1 MQSEQIKFMEGLTKS
16 ELKAVEMCVK
26 FMVDDITEE
35 LDSYEN
41 AGMEDA
47 AQTSREVLGKLYNVL
62 GKVRKI
68 GMGYDA
74 SN

>member
-1 MQSEQIKFMEGLTKS
+1 MQSKQIKFMEGLTKS

-68 GMGYDA
+68 GMEYDA

>member
-68 GMGYDA
+68 GMEYDA